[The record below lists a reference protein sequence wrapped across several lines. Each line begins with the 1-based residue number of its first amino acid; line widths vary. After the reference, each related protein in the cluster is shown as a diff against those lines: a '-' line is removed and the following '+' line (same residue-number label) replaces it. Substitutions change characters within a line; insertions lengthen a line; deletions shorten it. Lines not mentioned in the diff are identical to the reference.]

1 MHSPAKPP
9 DASSVP
15 DPSFAA
21 HGPGLSR
28 TVFGQAR
35 PPDASSLPLPLFAS
49 HWMGLSSASPHGASQ
64 EDQRRQAQEGQSAW
78 NGIERCARI
87 LRTSPGTEVE
97 NFLQDIAGILLE
109 LQGDRKLALTLVG
122 ARLSSSSRSFLRER
136 KMGLRGVL
144 LCYMADFLLR
154 GEGQDLTVEY
164 ISTAATM
171 SHWEMSYQVEVRL

>member
-15 DPSFAA
+15 DPSFAG
-21 HGPGLSR
+21 HGPDLSR
-28 TVFGQAR
+28 TVSGQAR
-35 PPDASSLPLPLFAS
+35 PPDTSSLPLPLFAS
-49 HWMGLSSASPHGASQ
+49 HRTGRSSASPHDAS
-64 EDQRRQAQEGQSAW
+64 EEEQRRQAQEGQSAW
-78 NGIERCARI
+78 KGIERCARI
-87 LRTSPGTEVE
+87 LRTSPEKEVE
-97 NFLQDIAGILLE
+97 DLLQDIAGVLLE
-109 LQGDRKLALTLVG
+109 LKDRKLALTLVG
-122 ARLSSSSRSFLRER
+122 ARLSVSSRAFLRER